1 MAPHGPTAVDRPLH
15 QVDLKRR
22 RAPSAWIALVT
33 LLWSASPSLVWAH
46 GERSQEPFLRMR
58 SILFYDCSW
67 STDRLKVN
75 DELILSGRF
84 RVFDDWPVDVM
95 GRPDTVYVNTGVPGP
110 VFVRKESFLNGVNM
124 ANSTSLAIG
133 GDYEFRVKLR
143 ARAPGTYHVHPLIN
157 VYNGGPIQGPGKW
170 VTVEAA
176 GAPFTN
182 PEETLTGQK
191 IDLEHFGLPTVI
203 RWHLVWAAVAIAWL
217 LWWARR
223 PMFIPRY
230 ILLQRGAED
239 ELVTATDRKLAASL
253 IVLTLAIV
261 IVGNYWANSR
271 YPITIPL
278 QSSRIRVKPL
288 PRPAQGVD
296 VELVKA
302 TYEVP
307 GRTVFLDVNV
317 TNHSDT
323 PVRVSEFT
331 TANVRFL
338 NAAVAKDEP
347 GYPRDLIAPSG
358 LVVDG
363 DPAIGPG
370 ETKLVHLSATD
381 PVWETERL
389 ALLLYDPD
397 SRFGGL
403 LMFQDGEGKR
413 YLSTVGGPIL
423 PTFKLKAL

>member
-1 MAPHGPTAVDRPLH
+1 
-15 QVDLKRR
+15 
-22 RAPSAWIALVT
+22 
-33 LLWSASPSLVWAH
+33 
-46 GERSQEPFLRMR
+46 MR

-75 DELILSGRF
+75 DELVLSGRF

-95 GRPDTVYVNTGVPGP
+95 GRPETVYVNTGVPGP
-110 VFVRKESFLNGVNM
+110 VFVRKESLLNGANM

-133 GDYEFRVKLR
+133 GDYEFRIRLR

-157 VYNGGPIQGPGKW
+157 VYYGGPIQGPGKW
-170 VTVEAA
+170 VTVEAS
-176 GAPFTN
+176 GGPFTN
-182 PEETLTGQK
+182 PEETLTGEK

-203 RWHLVWAAVAIAWL
+203 RWHLVWAAVAIGWL

-239 ELVTATDRKLAASL
+239 ELVTATDRKLAAGL
-253 IVLTLAIV
+253 VVLVLAIV
-261 IVGNYWANSR
+261 MIGNYWANNR

-307 GRTVFLDVNV
+307 GRTVYLDLNV
-317 TNHSDT
+317 TNHSDA

-363 DPAIGPG
+363 DPSIAPG

-381 PVWETERL
+381 PIWETERL

>member
-1 MAPHGPTAVDRPLH
+1 MALHGPTAVDRSLR
-15 QVDLKRR
+15 QVDLTPRR
-22 RAPSAWIALVT
+22 VPSAWIALAV
-33 LLWSASPSLVWAH
+33 LLWSAPAPLVWAH

-67 STDRLKVN
+67 SADRLKVN
-75 DELILSGRF
+75 EELVLSGRF

-95 GRPDTVYVNTGVPGP
+95 GLPDTAYVNTGVPGP
-110 VFVRKESFLNGVNM
+110 VFVRKESSLNGVNM

-133 GDYEFRVKLR
+133 GDYEFRVRLR

-176 GAPFTN
+176 GGPFTN
-182 PEETLTGQK
+182 PAETLTGQK
-191 IDLEHFGLPTVI
+191 IDLERFGLSTVV
-203 RWHLVWAAVAIAWL
+203 RWHLVWAAVALGWL
-217 LWWARR
+217 WWWARR

-239 ELVTATDRKLAASL
+239 ELVTATDRKLGVGL

-261 IVGNYWANSR
+261 LMGNYWANSR

-288 PRPAQGVD
+288 PRPAQGID

-307 GRTVFLDVNV
+307 GRTVHLDLKV
-317 TNHSDT
+317 TNHSDN
-323 PVRVSEFT
+323 PVRISEFT

-347 GYPRDLIAPSG
+347 EYPRDLIAPSG

-363 DPAIGPG
+363 DAAIGAG
-370 ETKLVHLSATD
+370 ETKVVHMSATD
-381 PVWETERL
+381 PIWETERL

-403 LMFQDGEGKR
+403 LMFRDGEGNR